1 MKKVAV
7 VLIVVAA
14 AGYWYYRS
22 SQGPETLY
30 KAFAEEVLHRHY
42 DAAAAMT
49 DGLTAAQLERSGT
62 QEKIGAGPAMFQT
75 LYPSRFTIES
85 QERGSDGTITMKATQ
100 TVLFNPPGVESALRA
115 SMFARMNQ
123 TVAMRKFAGNWKV
136 ISFENSFGSMDTL
149 SAR

>member
-1 MKKVAV
+1 MKRFAT
-7 VLIVVAA
+7 VLVVVAA
-14 AGYWYYRS
+14 AGYWYYRTS
-22 SQGPETLY
+22 HAPEALY
-30 KAFAEEVLHRHY
+30 KEFAEAVLHRHY

-49 DGLTAAQLERSGT
+49 DGLTAAQLARSGT

-85 QERGSDGTITMKATQ
+85 RERSSDGTITIKGVQ
-100 TVLFNPPGVESALRA
+100 TVLFNPPGVESAMRA

-123 TVAMRKFAGNWKV
+123 TVSMRKISGDWKIV
-136 ISFENSFGSMDTL
+136 SFENSFGSMDTL